1 MINVKKLILP
11 VAVLTGTVFL
21 YSFIMSN
28 PPEAQRR
35 GPSKASQ
42 MSVQVEKIES
52 KDYPIV
58 LESYGT
64 VQPRTQSGLVSQV
77 GGQITYV
84 SDQFREG
91 GFISKGDVLV
101 IVDDRDYLAE
111 VNIAKSGLLSAQQG
125 LVEEQARVDQAA
137 TDWKRLGNSKTPS
150 DLVLRKPQLEAAKA
164 KVLSAEAQL
173 QKAQL
178 SLERTKITAPYDGR
192 ILTKLVDYGQVIS
205 GNTKVADIYATDY
218 VEIRLPIKNKDL
230 ALMTLPEEFQ
240 DEAGSVVDAKQI
252 LFKSD
257 LVGDQKWLGKAVR
270 TEGAIDEKSQQLYIV
285 GQIDEPFVKGAHTT
299 NQRSVPIKIGQYVT
313 ADIQGKTLSNAI
325 VIPNKAIYQGSYVY
339 IVVDGLLRRTEVS
352 VRWQNDEDAII
363 DKGLSPGDLLV
374 VTSLGQVSSGTRVS
388 IIGDDEAAPNGQIE
402 TRKKAR
408 KDDAARGNSERKGKV
423 QRGEQQ

>member
-1 MINVKKLILP
+1 MINFKKLILP
-11 VAVLTGTVFL
+11 VSVLAGTAIL
-21 YSFIMSN
+21 YTFIMSN

-42 MSVQVEKIES
+42 MSVQVEKLQPQ
-52 KDYPIV
+52 DYPII

-77 GGQITYV
+77 GGQITFV

-91 GFISKGDVLV
+91 GFIKQGDVLV
-101 IVDDRDYLAE
+101 VVDDRDYVAE
-111 VNIAKSGLLSAQQG
+111 VNIAKAGLLSAQQA
-125 LVEEQARVDQAA
+125 LLEEQARVDQAE
-137 TDWKRLGNSKTPS
+137 TDWKRLGNNKKPS
-150 DLVLRKPQLEAAKA
+150 DLVLRKPQLAAAKA
-164 KVLSAEAQL
+164 NVLSAEAQL

-192 ILTKLVDYGQVIS
+192 ILTKLVDFGQVIS

-230 ALMTLPEEFQ
+230 ALMTLPEEFS
-240 DEAGSVVDAKQI
+240 DDNSSVINAKEI

-257 LVGDQKWLGKAVR
+257 LVGDQKWLGKAIR
-270 TEGAIDEKSQQLYIV
+270 TEGAIDESSQQLYIV
-285 GQIDEPFVKGAHTT
+285 GQIDEPFAKAAHSA
-299 NQRSVPIKIGQYVT
+299 NQHSVPIKIGQYVT
-313 ADIQGKTLSNAI
+313 ADIQGKTIPNTI

-339 IVVDGLLRRTEVS
+339 VVVDNMLRRTEVT

-363 DKGLSPGDLLV
+363 ENGLKPGDLLV
-374 VTSLGQVSSGTRVS
+374 ITSLGQVSSGTRVA
-388 IIGDDEAAPNGQIE
+388 IVNENGDAQTAPAGEIKPRDKQG
-402 TRKKAR
+402 RKKPR
-408 KDDAARGNSERKGKV
+408 SE
-423 QRGEQQ
+423 GE

>member
-173 QKAQL
+173 QKARL
-178 SLERTKITAPYDGR
+178 SLERTKITAPYNGR

-240 DEAGSVVDAKQI
+240 DEAGTVADAKQI

-285 GQIDEPFVKGAHTT
+285 GQIDEPFVKGAHKT

-313 ADIQGKTLSNAI
+313 ADIQGKTLSDAI

-352 VRWQNDEDAII
+352 VRWQNDEDAVI

-388 IIGDDEAAPNGQIE
+388 IIGDDEAAPSGQIE
-402 TRKKAR
+402 TRKKTR
-408 KDDAARGNSERKGKV
+408 KDDATRGNSERKGKA

>member
-101 IVDDRDYLAE
+101 IVDE
-111 VNIAKSGLLSAQQG
+111 VPSVKNG
-125 LVEEQARVDQAA
+125 
-137 TDWKRLGNSKTPS
+137 TPS
-150 DLVLRKPQLEAAKA
+150 KIISTNSSSIVFLI
-164 KVLSAEAQL
+164 
-173 QKAQL
+173 
-178 SLERTKITAPYDGR
+178 SL
-192 ILTKLVDYGQVIS
+192 IS
-205 GNTKVADIYATDY
+205 C
-218 VEIRLPIKNKDL
+218 
-230 ALMTLPEEFQ
+230 
-240 DEAGSVVDAKQI
+240 
-252 LFKSD
+252 
-257 LVGDQKWLGKAVR
+257 
-270 TEGAIDEKSQQLYIV
+270 
-285 GQIDEPFVKGAHTT
+285 
-299 NQRSVPIKIGQYVT
+299 RSV
-313 ADIQGKTLSNAI
+313 S
-325 VIPNKAIYQGSYVY
+325 
-339 IVVDGLLRRTEVS
+339 
-352 VRWQNDEDAII
+352 
-363 DKGLSPGDLLV
+363 
-374 VTSLGQVSSGTRVS
+374 
-388 IIGDDEAAPNGQIE
+388 
-402 TRKKAR
+402 
-408 KDDAARGNSERKGKV
+408 
-423 QRGEQQ
+423 